1 VTVNEVDSN
10 QEWLAKSLFN
20 VGVAYGHLD
29 NFPEA
34 ILKYKKAR
42 DIFKELKMVVEVGM
56 CDESIS
62 EAYVELNNGELG
74 LEAAKR
80 ALDVATTSDMQV
92 RIMWSSYHLG
102 KAYLLLADF
111 EQAES
116 ALARA
121 HFLAQSNERIDFKFL
136 VGVEEEE
143 ANLMRLTNRVEAAEA
158 IERRLTTIRE
168 ILG

>member
-1 VTVNEVDSN
+1 
-10 QEWLAKSLFN
+10 
-20 VGVAYGHLD
+20 
-29 NFPEA
+29 
-34 ILKYKKAR
+34 
-42 DIFKELKMVVEVGM
+42 MVVEVGM

-102 KAYLLLADF
+102 KAYLLLKQF
-111 EQAES
+111 EAAES
-116 ALARA
+116 ALCN
-121 HFLAQSNERIDFKFL
+121 AQLHAQCGEGPDFKLL
-136 VGVEEEE
+136 VGIEE
-143 ANLMRLTNRVEAAEA
+143 AMIALFRQTDRSEIADSMEA
-158 IERRLTTIRE
+158 RLTTIRE

>member
-1 VTVNEVDSN
+1 
-10 QEWLAKSLFN
+10 
-20 VGVAYGHLD
+20 
-29 NFPEA
+29 
-34 ILKYKKAR
+34 
-42 DIFKELKMVVEVGM
+42 MVIEVGM

-80 ALDVATTSDMQV
+80 ALDVARTADNQV

-102 KAYLLLADF
+102 KAQLLLKDF

-116 ALARA
+116 SLTTARY
-121 HFLAQSNERIDFKFL
+121 LAQATEQINFKFL
-136 VGVEEEE
+136 VFVEEEE
-143 ANLMRLTNRVEAAEA
+143 ANLMRLTNRVESAEA

>member
-1 VTVNEVDSN
+1 
-10 QEWLAKSLFN
+10 
-20 VGVAYGHLD
+20 
-29 NFPEA
+29 
-34 ILKYKKAR
+34 
-42 DIFKELKMVVEVGM
+42 MVVEVGM

-62 EAYVELNNGELG
+62 EAYVELNNGKLA

-80 ALDVATTSDMQV
+80 ALDVARTADNQV

-102 KAYLLLADF
+102 KAQLLLNDF

-116 ALARA
+116 SLTTARY
-121 HFLAQSNERIDFKFL
+121 LAQATEQINFKFL

-158 IERRLTTIRE
+158 IECRLTTIRE